1 MSQQDAAAAVEEAQ
15 PATAAEEAAMP
26 DQASDQHTLAPVAAM
41 ALSDSAGAA
50 AANLPEKAAC
60 SPRALAKSE
69 ASAPHA
75 AAEPGQAA
83 GESAPARRQAIKR
96 RSTAPSRPTPAKLP
110 KPAQLPATST
120 QVAAARFTCRASMA
134 ALSAS
139 SAAAQGKRP
148 RDANAASWG
157 EHPRRKVCSQGAS
170 MATAPKE
177 AAEARQ
183 TAPKRGRRNT
193 GVPPAAAAAT
203 DQDATAQV
211 SFAGLMPALCSL
223 ATIDEG
229 EGIEDGGEEVSNPSR
244 EAPADENRAPSTAA
258 PAAAES
264 TKQMQ
269 EQGDA
274 TTAEQVAAGAND
286 GLCARTAEHCK
297 VAPVEEEAGSQG
309 QQDGSQRQHDG
320 SQQLASIAAAR
331 QAQGR
336 PVSMGLQAKGE
347 LARRSTRR
355 ATMAARPGS
364 ARKQPARP
372 RSALSPV
379 VEHSS
384 AADGTAPQS
393 TARAIHT

>member
-1 MSQQDAAAAVEEAQ
+1 MSQQEDPAAAEEEAQ

-26 DQASDQHTLAPVAAM
+26 DQATDQHTLAPVAAM

-50 AANLPEKAAC
+50 NLPKKAAR
-60 SPRALAKSE
+60 SPRTLAKSV
-69 ASAPHA
+69 PHA

-83 GESAPARRQAIKR
+83 GESAPARRQASKR

-110 KPAQLPATST
+110 KPAQLPAIST
-120 QVAAARFTCRASMA
+120 QVAAARLTRRASMA
-134 ALSAS
+134 ASSAS
-139 SAAAQGKRP
+139 SAAARGKRP
-148 RDANAASWG
+148 RDANAASG
-157 EHPRRKVCSQGAS
+157 EEHPQRKVCSQGAS
-170 MATAPKE
+170 MATALKQ

-193 GVPPAAAAAT
+193 GVPPAAAAAA

-229 EGIEDGGEEVSNPSR
+229 EGIEDGGEEVSDPSR
-244 EAPADENRAPSTAA
+244 EASADEKHAPSTAA

-286 GLCARTAEHCK
+286 GLCARTAEHSE

-309 QQDGSQRQHDG
+309 QQDGSQRQQDG
-320 SQQLASIAAAR
+320 SQQLASIAAAG
-331 QAQGR
+331 QAQSR
-336 PVSMGLQAKGE
+336 PMSMGPQAGE
-347 LARRSTRR
+347 PARRSTLR
-355 ATMAARPGS
+355 ATMAARLGS

-372 RSALSPV
+372 RSALLPV
-379 VEHSS
+379 LEHSS
-384 AADGTAPQS
+384 AAEGTAPQS
-393 TARAIHT
+393 TAREIHT